1 MAFITPASGFCL
13 SPSGVT
19 LYPTCGDIIEEGG
32 KKNIRTE
39 DGRNLSVDGS
49 CASPTLPFFTCQIDR
64 KMVDSGSFVTI
75 VNTCTLPITITG
87 FKNSDSARFSILEYP
102 KYIGQTLYES
112 GNTSQLPITLRPFEQ
127 TSIPTFFHPLRSELE
142 HGTPGTFD
150 IRDGDRFG
158 ATIDIYPG
166 FPILNC
172 TSSDTEC
179 DASFAL
185 TGEFICEKAPD
196 LSILASNE
204 NFTAPDLTTIAKIE
218 NTYCLPRTKVM
229 EFNTTDVISIENIYS
244 GLSGLSLFYAETLN
258 NISPNWS
265 VEYPDMGVSGALGTF
280 YHLVT
285 GVMGGASDI
294 SVLCTTNVLNTTVL
308 AVATAG
314 IKVGQVVSGPGI
326 SLGATVVSII
336 TDTSFVLSAQ
346 PTVGNLHTLVF
357 SDGGPDSIN
366 SLLESSVD
374 NYSVTSQ
381 TTDLPGR
388 TVSGSYSPNN
398 STTFVA
404 GGYTYTGMFFEMNPG
419 EPAGLMSN
427 QILFF
432 NGQIIPG
439 AAKDVRMFIAQS
451 GDLTSEKLCDV

>member
-1 MAFITPASGFCL
+1 MSFITPESGFCL
-13 SPSGVT
+13 SPSGTTVF
-19 LYPTCGDIIEEGG
+19 PTCGDITEESG
-32 KKNIRTE
+32 KQYIWTE
-39 DGRNLSVDGS
+39 DGRNLLVDGVCS
-49 CASPTLPFFTCQIDR
+49 DPALPSFSCQIDR
-64 KMVDSGSFVTI
+64 KLADSGSFITI

-102 KYIGQTLYES
+102 KYIGQSSYES

-150 IRDGDRFG
+150 VRDGDKFG

-185 TGEFICEKAPD
+185 TGEFICEKPPD
-196 LSILASNE
+196 LSILASNG
-204 NFTAPDLTTIAKIE
+204 NFTPPDLTTIAKIE

-285 GVMGGASDI
+285 GVMD
-294 SVLCTTNVLNTTVL
+294 
-308 AVATAG
+308 AG
-314 IKVGQVVSGPGI
+314 THG
-326 SLGATVVSII
+326 SL
-336 TDTSFVLSAQ
+336 
-346 PTVGNLHTLVF
+346 
-357 SDGGPDSIN
+357 N
-366 SLLESSVD
+366 SLLASSVD

-381 TTDLPGR
+381 TTDQRGR

-398 STTFVA
+398 STTFVS

-419 EPAGLMSN
+419 EPAGLMTN
-427 QILFF
+427 HVLFF

-439 AAKDVRMFIAQS
+439 EAKDVRMFMAQS

>member
-1 MAFITPASGFCL
+1 MAFITPESGFCL
-13 SPSGVT
+13 SPEATTV
-19 LYPTCGDIIEEGG
+19 YPTCGDIIEEGG
-32 KKNIRTE
+32 KKYILTE
-39 DGRNLSVDGS
+39 NGRVLQTDGECSLPALPAFS
-49 CASPTLPFFTCQIDR
+49 CQVDR
-64 KMVDSGSFVTI
+64 KLADSGSFITI

-87 FKNSDSARFSILEYP
+87 FRNSDSARFSILEYP
-102 KYIGQTLYES
+102 KYIGQGLYEI

-127 TSIPTFFHPLRSELE
+127 TSISTFFHPLRSELE
-142 HGTPGTFD
+142 HGTAGTFD
-150 IRDGDRFG
+150 IRDGDKFG

-185 TGEFICEKAPD
+185 TGEFICEKTPD
-196 LSILASNE
+196 LSVLASNG
-204 NFTAPDLTTIAKIE
+204 NFTPPDLTTIAKIE

-285 GVMGGASDI
+285 GVMD
-294 SVLCTTNVLNTTVL
+294 
-308 AVATAG
+308 AG
-314 IKVGQVVSGPGI
+314 THG
-326 SLGATVVSII
+326 SL
-336 TDTSFVLSAQ
+336 
-346 PTVGNLHTLVF
+346 
-357 SDGGPDSIN
+357 N
-366 SLLESSVD
+366 SLLASSVD

-381 TTDLPGR
+381 TTDQQGR

-398 STTFVA
+398 STTFVS

-419 EPAGLMSN
+419 EPAGLMTN
-427 QILFF
+427 HVLFF

-439 AAKDVRMFIAQS
+439 EAKDVRMFMAQS

>member
-1 MAFITPASGFCL
+1 MSFITPASGFCL

-229 EFNTTDVISIENIYS
+229 EFDTTDVISIENIYS

-285 GVMGGASDI
+285 GVMD
-294 SVLCTTNVLNTTVL
+294 
-308 AVATAG
+308 AG
-314 IKVGQVVSGPGI
+314 THG
-326 SLGATVVSII
+326 SL
-336 TDTSFVLSAQ
+336 
-346 PTVGNLHTLVF
+346 
-357 SDGGPDSIN
+357 N
-366 SLLESSVD
+366 SLLASSVD

-398 STTFVA
+398 STTFVT

-419 EPAGLMSN
+419 EGAGLTSN
-427 QILFF
+427 QMLFF

-451 GDLTSEKLCDV
+451 GDLTSEKLCDA